1 MMAENIGTKFA
12 YKPAD
17 PGPIRST
24 PRIKKI
30 WDKNEGMIA
39 IQKTIANPLNGVGV
53 RDKMLEPRMKVT
65 ESTAYFW
72 GNFTKGVQETGKGAL
87 TIDSG
92 KRAGTGIFKASTDFA
107 RGDTVY
113 GGLCSVLDVL

>member
-1 MMAENIGTKFA
+1 MVG
-12 YKPAD
+12 
-17 PGPIRST
+17 
-24 PRIKKI
+24 
-30 WDKNEGMIA
+30 
-39 IQKTIANPLNGVGV
+39 PLNGPGV
-53 RDKMLEPRMKVT
+53 RDTILKQGKTST
-65 ESTAYFW
+65 ESDAYFW
-72 GNFTKGVQETGKGAL
+72 GNITKGVQETGKGAL